1 MVEATLLCPWIFF
14 IFVGAF
20 DVGFYV
26 NALIA
31 TENAVR
37 TAGLYYASS
46 PKTASD
52 AAKSCYYALEILRTQ
67 ANVRTQGK
75 ACASSPAAVNQSTP
89 VALTV
94 SSIPSGPD
102 GQPAT
107 AVTVTYQ
114 TMPLIPI
121 PLLITRQLTVSR
133 SAEFKE

>member
-1 MVEATLLCPWIFF
+1 MVEATLLCPWVFF

-26 NALIA
+26 NALIS

-37 TAGLYYASS
+37 AAGLYYAAS
-46 PKTASD
+46 PKAAAD
-52 AAKSCYYALEILRTQ
+52 KAKSCYYALEILRTQ
-67 ANVRTQGK
+67 ANVRNQGK

-89 VALTV
+89 VGLTV
-94 SSIPSGPD
+94 SSISSGPD

-107 AVTVTYQ
+107 AVTITYQ
-114 TMPLIPI
+114 TIPLIPI

-133 SAEFKE
+133 SVELKD